1 MSITETIRD
10 EMTAAWKAGDTRR
23 RDTLRLLIAAFENAR
38 IEARHALSD
47 DEALLVL
54 QREAKLRRDS
64 IEEFR
69 KGEREDLATAEEE
82 ELEVISAYLPQALS
96 DDELRELVR
105 ETIAEVAAAEPSD
118 LGRVMGPLMQRVAG
132 RADGRRANELVRELL
147 LPG

>member
-10 EMTAAWKAGDTRR
+10 EMTTAWKAGDTRR
-23 RDTLRLLIAAFENAR
+23 RDTLRLLMAAFENAR
-38 IEARHALSD
+38 IKARHALSD
-47 DEALLVL
+47 DEALRVL
-54 QREAKLRRDS
+54 QREAKRRRDS
-64 IEEFR
+64 I
-69 KGEREDLATAEEE
+69 GEYRNGKREDLAAVEEE

-105 ETIAEVAAAEPSD
+105 ETIAEVAAAGPSD

-147 LPG
+147 VSG